1 MFFTNSRNHT
11 KLDKTGKSKL
21 RKKQRLWKLYLKT
34 KDTKTYADFKRTSNQ
49 LRP

>member
-21 RKKQRLWKLYLKT
+21 RKKAKIMETVPQNKGHENLC
-34 KDTKTYADFKRTSNQ
+34 
-49 LRP
+49 